1 MINTVM
7 LSAMAFV
14 QNTIGYAINKLK
26 EERGQDIL
34 EYAVLVG
41 AIALVAGGVLFV
53 FLDDGIWDRFTEK
66 ISDCLA
72 FNTEGNCNLD

>member
-14 QNTIGYAINKLK
+14 QNSIVFTIRKLR

-41 AIALVAGGVLFV
+41 AIALVAAAALFVLFDEN
-53 FLDDGIWDRFTEK
+53 LWGEFTTRVEA
-66 ISDCLA
+66 CLT
-72 FNTEGNCNLD
+72 FDMETCGEG